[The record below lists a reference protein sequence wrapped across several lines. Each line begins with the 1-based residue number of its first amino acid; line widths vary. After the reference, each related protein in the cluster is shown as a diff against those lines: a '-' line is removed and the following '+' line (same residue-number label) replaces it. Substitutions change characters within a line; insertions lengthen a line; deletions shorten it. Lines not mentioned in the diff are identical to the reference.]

1 VRISAKADYAVRAL
15 LVLARLSE
23 PGGAPVTVERIARE
37 GAIPPRFLEGIL
49 AEVRRGGL
57 VDSKRG
63 AEGGYRLARD
73 AERVTVADVVR
84 IIDGAIVQ
92 VAGRDP
98 DDVQY
103 PPALAAIR
111 DVWTAAGVGAAAPME
126 AVTLAA
132 LLAGSAPDFQI

>member
-1 VRISAKADYAVRAL
+1 MRAL

-23 PGGAPVTVERIARE
+23 PGGAPVTVERLARE

-73 AERVTVADVVR
+73 ADQVTVAEVVR

-98 DDVQY
+98 GDVQY

>member
-1 VRISAKADYAVRAL
+1 MRAL

-73 AERVTVADVVR
+73 ADQVTVAEVVR

-98 DDVQY
+98 GDVQY